1 MWCVY
6 VVVVGGGGVAYRQ
19 GILRYVQRFRLI
31 ALHPPEEKPKKT
43 LWMEKRSF
51 DRDTPAINFS

>member
-1 MWCVY
+1 MVCVC
-6 VVVVGGGGVAYRQ
+6 GGGGGAYRQ

-51 DRDTPAINFS
+51 DRDAPAINFS